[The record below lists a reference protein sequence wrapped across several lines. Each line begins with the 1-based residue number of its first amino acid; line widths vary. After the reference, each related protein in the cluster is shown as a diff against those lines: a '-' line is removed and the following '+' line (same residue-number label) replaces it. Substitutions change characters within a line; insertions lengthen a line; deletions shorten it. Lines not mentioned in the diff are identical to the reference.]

1 MKSLAV
7 TLSICYTFFMNGRFI
22 NDVNAFCNITTL
34 ETLDLTDNN
43 ITDFSPLASL
53 SNLKSLTI
61 KNNSFTVDPSNIN
74 LGNDVEI
81 IQ

>member
-22 NDVNAFCNITTL
+22 NDVNAFCNIT
-34 ETLDLTDNN
+34 
-43 ITDFSPLASL
+43 DFSPLASL

-61 KNNSFTVDPSNIN
+61 KNNSFTEDPSNIN